1 MHYFFPFLLVLKR
14 ICGCSTLCFCTG
26 RARVSARYVFS
37 KKFSSPA
44 VALLNSN
51 ISIYCYYYCCCCCCY
66 ILLEHF
72 RSFKLTKGEMAKV
85 GKPRLCVMT
94 KGENGYGFHLH
105 GEKGKSGQF
114 IRKVEAGSPAEA
126 SGLRAGDRLVAVNGV
141 NVEKETH
148 HQVVQRIKA
157 MENKTRLLVVDSET
171 YESLR
176 SLRLTATE
184 DMAILRIGNP
194 SSSSSPPVSPSPAP
208 SSTPSSPSKKRE
220 NGSLSKQPVTVSD
233 QVQKPTRRSPS
244 KAAKKEAQAEAQTQ
258 PESQSR
264 PQVNPSELAPRLCH
278 LVRSEMGYGFNLH
291 SDRSRPGQ
299 YIRSLD
305 PGSPADRAGLQ
316 PQDRLI
322 EVNGVNIE
330 GMRHAEVVAFIKK
343 GGDETW
349 LLVVDPETDE
359 HFKRR
364 GLIPTVSHVKDYDGP
379 SISNGSPSPQINGSS
394 TTQSIRST
402 HSDLS
407 SQGNSTQLA
416 DDEGGQLSDPFAEMG
431 LSLSATAAE
440 EKRKVRGKEK
450 RKAPQ
455 MDWTKK
461 HELFSNF

>member
-1 MHYFFPFLLVLKR
+1 
-14 ICGCSTLCFCTG
+14 
-26 RARVSARYVFS
+26 
-37 KKFSSPA
+37 
-44 VALLNSN
+44 
-51 ISIYCYYYCCCCCCY
+51 
-66 ILLEHF
+66 
-72 RSFKLTKGEMAKV
+72 MASER
-85 GKPRLCVMT
+85 KPRLCVMT
-94 KGENGYGFHLH
+94 KAENGYGFHLH

-114 IRKVEAGSPAEA
+114 IRKVESGSPAEA
-126 SGLRAGDRLVAVNGV
+126 SGLRAGDRVVAVNGV

-157 MENKTRLLVVDSET
+157 VDNETRLLVVDHET

-184 DMAILRIGNP
+184 EMAVLGVGP
-194 SSSSSPPVSPSPAP
+194 PPSSSPPASPSPPP
-208 SSTPSSPSKKRE
+208 SSVPSSPTKKRE
-220 NGSLSKQPVTVSD
+220 NGSVSKQPVALSS

-244 KAAKKEAQAEAQTQ
+244 KAAKKEALVQAEAQAQ
-258 PESQSR
+258 SQSR
-264 PQVNPSELAPRLCH
+264 PQVDPSELVPRLCH
-278 LVRSEMGYGFNLH
+278 LMRSETGYGFNLH

-305 PGSPADRAGLQ
+305 PGSPADRAGLR

-349 LLVVDPETDE
+349 LLVVDPDTDE

-364 GLIPTVSHVKDYDGP
+364 GVIPTVSHLRDYDGP
-379 SISNGSPSPQINGSS
+379 SIYNGSPNPQINGSS

-416 DDEGGQLSDPFAEMG
+416 DDEGGRLMDPFAEMG
-431 LSLSATAAE
+431 LTLSATAAE
-440 EKRKVRGKEK
+440 EKMKVHAKEK

-455 MDWTKK
+455 MDWMKK
-461 HELFSNF
+461 YELFSNF